1 MKNLLQ
7 IFFIALLLLPSCT
20 TNKKA
25 ESIEKWKNEIVAT
38 EQAFAE
44 MAQKEGIPAAFKTYA
59 ANDVVVLRNKN
70 LIVGKEAMNQFYQK
84 TGPDSGKESLNW
96 KPDFVDVSSSGD
108 LGYTYGK
115 YTYSITDSLGK
126 TQVYN
131 GVFHTVWRRQAD
143 GKWQFVW
150 D

>member
-7 IFFIALLLLPSCT
+7 ILFIALFVLPACT
-20 TNKKA
+20 TNKKV
-25 ESIEKWKNEIVAT
+25 ESTEKWKKEIVAT
-38 EQAFAE
+38 ELAFAE
-44 MAQKEGIPAAFKTYA
+44 MAQKEGIPTAFQTYA
-59 ANDVVVLRNKN
+59 ANDVAVLRNKN
-70 LIVGKEAMNQFYQK
+70 LIIGKEAMTQFYQK
-84 TGPDSGKESLNW
+84 KGSDSGKESLNW

-126 TQVYN
+126 TQEYN
-131 GVFHTVWRRQAD
+131 GVFHTVWKRQSD
-143 GKWQFVW
+143 GKWKFVW

>member
-1 MKNLLQ
+1 MKDLLQ
-7 IFFIALLLLPSCT
+7 ILFIALFVLPSCT
-20 TNKKA
+20 TNRQT
-25 ESIEKWKNEIVAT
+25 ESIEKWKSEIAAT

-44 MAQKEGIPAAFKTYA
+44 MAQKEGIPTAFQTFA

-70 LIVGKEAMNQFYQK
+70 LIVGKEALTQFYVK
-84 TGPDSGKESLNW
+84 RGSDSGKESLTW

-115 YTYSITDSLGK
+115 YTYITTDSLGQ
-126 TQVYN
+126 TQVYS
-131 GVFHTVWRRQAD
+131 GIFHTVWKRQAD
-143 GKWQFVW
+143 GKWKFVW

>member
-1 MKNLLQ
+1 MKNLLL
-7 IFFIALLLLPSCT
+7 ILLITLFLLPSCT

-38 EQAFAE
+38 EQSFAE
-44 MAQKEGIPAAFKTYA
+44 MAQKEGIPTAFQTYA
-59 ANDVVVLRNKN
+59 ATDVVVLRNKN
-70 LIVGKEAMNQFYQK
+70 LIVGKEAMTQFYQK
-84 TGPDSGKESLNW
+84 RGSGKESLNW

-126 TQVYN
+126 AQIYN
-131 GVFHTVWRRQAD
+131 GVFHTVWKRQSD
-143 GKWQFVW
+143 GKWKFVW